1 LRTNAHRPLRISLA
15 AAAVLLLFVQ
25 CSFGA
30 QTYTVRKGNTL
41 HQIAQKFG
49 VTVAA
54 LQKANHLSSPN
65 RIRTGQTLLIPSNTS
80 KTPAPPSEPITYG
93 RAAQDVL
100 EVESDGKVLT
110 TLGKDTHFVV
120 LSREGDK
127 LNVKLADGRTGWVSA
142 GDVVLEETRKPL
154 PVSDRWSVKSD
165 IVRTAYAY
173 RGTRY
178 RFGGT
183 SGRGFDCSGF
193 VKFVYATKGI
203 KLPHSSREL
212 FNHGTPVS
220 KVDVQPGDL
229 VFFKNTYR
237 YGISHVGLYVGD
249 GRFIHAS
256 THRGGV
262 RVDNLSDAYFSRRY
276 AGAKRI

>member
-1 LRTNAHRPLRISLA
+1 METNAHRPLRISLA
-15 AAAVLLLFVQ
+15 AAAVLLLCVQ

-30 QTYTVRKGNTL
+30 QTYTVRRGNTL
-41 HQIAQKFG
+41 YQIAQKFG

-54 LQKANHLSSPN
+54 LQRANHLSSPN
-65 RIRTGQTLLIPSNTS
+65 RIKTGQTLVIPSKTS
-80 KTPAPPSEPITYG
+80 GTPAPPSEAITYG
-93 RAAQDVL
+93 RATQDVL
-100 EVESDGKVLT
+100 EVESNGKVLT
-110 TLGKDTHFVV
+110 TLDKGARFVV

-127 LNVKLADGRTGWVSA
+127 LNVKLADGTKGWVRASE
-142 GDVVLEETRKPL
+142 VVLEETRKPL
-154 PVSDRWSVKSD
+154 PVSDLWSVKSD
-165 IVRTAYAY
+165 IVRTAFAY

-178 RFGGT
+178 RFGGM
-183 SGRGFDCSGF
+183 SSRGFDCSGF

-212 FNHGTPVS
+212 FNHGTPVAKS
-220 KVDVQPGDL
+220 DLEPGDL

-249 GRFIHAS
+249 GKFIHAS
-256 THRGGV
+256 TQRTGV

-276 AGAKRI
+276 VGAKRI